1 MILSKKI
8 FLKKNSYFLIIN
20 EIVSKYIKLNNPQKI
35 EAKNIVV
42 KVNRNTERE
51 FILEKNIGVDSIWSI
66 AHRKLIMKKE
76 TKKPLL

>member
-1 MILSKKI
+1 MAPTQLDSFFRKG
-8 FLKKNSYFLIIN
+8 NDSRLITN
-20 EIVSKYIKLNNPQKI
+20 DMVNL